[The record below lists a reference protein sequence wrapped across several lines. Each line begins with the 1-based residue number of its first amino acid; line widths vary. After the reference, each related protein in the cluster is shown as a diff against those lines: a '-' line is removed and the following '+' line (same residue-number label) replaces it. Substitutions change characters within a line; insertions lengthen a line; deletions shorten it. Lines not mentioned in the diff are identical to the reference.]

1 VGDSGVGGRVHP
13 KVVQERLG
21 HANIGITL
29 DTYSHVTA
37 SLHARAAEQVAAV
50 IFGGGETVGWQT
62 VSKGPQPT
70 AEGQRFRAPQ
80 RSGYEEMKFVA
91 VSALSHDGLVRE
103 HNEDSLVAGPFT
115 LCAITTLTPQTLW
128 FPVDDPVVVAVAD
141 GLGGHPAGEEASALA
156 VRWLAHAAA
165 NLTTEAAVR
174 DALLACNEAVY
185 ADADRDPERLTMGT
199 TIAGVV
205 VTDQSVIV
213 FNVGD
218 SRVYRFD
225 ESGLVQLSVDDNE
238 APARG
243 QIRSPILTQ
252 TLGGSWE
259 VAPIRPHLVTQ
270 PLGDTARYLICSD
283 GLTDAIS
290 DPAITAV
297 LRDHDGGRA
306 AFELWKATIAAGAPD
321 NVTIALLNIA
331 IREPSDSP

>member
-1 VGDSGVGGRVHP
+1 MAPDRPTTSSTTSSTTSRLARKFAAAPVRRRNVCPFVWFRDADRFGTAAAPVQGRV
-13 KVVQERLG
+13 RNG
-21 HANIGITL
+21 
-29 DTYSHVTA
+29 DT
-37 SLHARAAEQVAAV
+37 
-50 IFGGGETVGWQT
+50 
-62 VSKGPQPT
+62 
-70 AEGQRFRAPQ
+70 
-80 RSGYEEMKFVA
+80 GYGEMKFVA

-185 ADADRDPERLTMGT
+185 TDADRDPERLTMGT
-199 TIAGVV
+199 TIAGVA

-243 QIRSPILTQ
+243 QIRSPILTK
-252 TLGGSWE
+252 
-259 VAPIRPHLVTQ
+259 R
-270 PLGDTARYLICSD
+270 
-283 GLTDAIS
+283 
-290 DPAITAV
+290 
-297 LRDHDGGRA
+297 
-306 AFELWKATIAAGAPD
+306 
-321 NVTIALLNIA
+321 
-331 IREPSDSP
+331 

>member
-1 VGDSGVGGRVHP
+1 
-13 KVVQERLG
+13 
-21 HANIGITL
+21 
-29 DTYSHVTA
+29 
-37 SLHARAAEQVAAV
+37 
-50 IFGGGETVGWQT
+50 
-62 VSKGPQPT
+62 
-70 AEGQRFRAPQ
+70 
-80 RSGYEEMKFVA
+80 
-91 VSALSHDGLVRE
+91 
-103 HNEDSLVAGPFT
+103 
-115 LCAITTLTPQTLW
+115 
-128 FPVDDPVVVAVAD
+128 
-141 GLGGHPAGEEASALA
+141 
-156 VRWLAHAAA
+156 
-165 NLTTEAAVR
+165 
-174 DALLACNEAVY
+174 
-185 ADADRDPERLTMGT
+185 MGT
-199 TIAGVV
+199 TIAAGV

-218 SRVYRFD
+218 SRFYRFD

-321 NVTIALLNIA
+321 NRAHCSTAGPASRLTLTSA
-331 IREPSDSP
+331 RAASPKCSHLPSSDL

>member
-1 VGDSGVGGRVHP
+1 
-13 KVVQERLG
+13 
-21 HANIGITL
+21 
-29 DTYSHVTA
+29 
-37 SLHARAAEQVAAV
+37 
-50 IFGGGETVGWQT
+50 
-62 VSKGPQPT
+62 
-70 AEGQRFRAPQ
+70 
-80 RSGYEEMKFVA
+80 MKFVA

-199 TIAGVV
+199 TIAGVA
-205 VTDQSVIV
+205 VTDESVIV

-238 APARG
+238 PPARG

-270 PLGDTARYLICSD
+270 PLGDPARYLICSD

-290 DPAITAV
+290 DSAITAV
-297 LRDHDGGRA
+297 LRDHEGGRPSNCGRPRSPPVPPTTSPSHCSTSRSA
-306 AFELWKATIAAGAPD
+306 SRLTLTSARRVREMFACPVVAP
-321 NVTIALLNIA
+321 T
-331 IREPSDSP
+331 RYPYRCRGGR

>member
-1 VGDSGVGGRVHP
+1 
-13 KVVQERLG
+13 
-21 HANIGITL
+21 
-29 DTYSHVTA
+29 
-37 SLHARAAEQVAAV
+37 
-50 IFGGGETVGWQT
+50 
-62 VSKGPQPT
+62 
-70 AEGQRFRAPQ
+70 
-80 RSGYEEMKFVA
+80 
-91 VSALSHDGLVRE
+91 
-103 HNEDSLVAGPFT
+103 
-115 LCAITTLTPQTLW
+115 
-128 FPVDDPVVVAVAD
+128 
-141 GLGGHPAGEEASALA
+141 
-156 VRWLAHAAA
+156 
-165 NLTTEAAVR
+165 
-174 DALLACNEAVY
+174 
-185 ADADRDPERLTMGT
+185 
-199 TIAGVV
+199 

-306 AFELWKATIAAGAPD
+306 AFELWKATIAAGPPD
-321 NVTIALLNIA
+321 NITIALLNIA
-331 IREPSDSP
+331 IREPSDSH